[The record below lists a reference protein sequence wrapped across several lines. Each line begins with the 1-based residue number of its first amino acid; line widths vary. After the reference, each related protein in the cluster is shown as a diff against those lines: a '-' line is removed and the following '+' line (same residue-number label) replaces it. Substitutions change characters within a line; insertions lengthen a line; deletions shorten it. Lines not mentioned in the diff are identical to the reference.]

1 MTYQFEFDPD
11 HKILLLRFQGRLT
24 DAMMSEL
31 YWLIKQ
37 YSTVTE
43 AQAGIW
49 DCSAVTD
56 LAVSPE
62 FIRQLVDRGPAM
74 PDPTRRP
81 RFFVAPPAVGL
92 SITHLFEIATEDRNP
107 LLKIVWSLDEALATL
122 GVPSP
127 NFQPLKRFS
136 RA

>member
-1 MTYQFEFDPD
+1 MTYQFELDPD

-31 YWLIKQ
+31 YWLIRQ
-37 YSTVTE
+37 HSTATD

-56 LAVSPE
+56 FGVSPE

-81 RFFVAPPAVGL
+81 RFFVAPPSIGL
-92 SITHLFEIATEDRNP
+92 SITHLFEIAAEHSNP
-107 LLKIVWSLDEALATL
+107 LLKIVWSLDEALAAL

-127 NFQPLKRFS
+127 NFKPLE
-136 RA
+136 

>member
-1 MTYQFEFDPD
+1 MTYQFELDPD

-31 YWLIKQ
+31 YWLIRQ
-37 YSTVTE
+37 HSTATD

-56 LAVSPE
+56 FGVSPE

-81 RFFVAPPAVGL
+81 RFFVARRRSDFRSCICL
-92 SITHLFEIATEDRNP
+92 RSRRSTATRC
-107 LLKIVWSLDEALATL
+107 
-122 GVPSP
+122 
-127 NFQPLKRFS
+127 
-136 RA
+136 